1 MLNLQGNSRLTSET
15 VMAFAELLLTTLIIA
30 SPAAGVQM
38 AGIDAHT
45 AVHAVAPTADAD
57 ARAVTHGRI
66 RLATG
71 VELHVAQAGPTD
83 GVPVLLVHGFTDSW
97 FSWTPVLER
106 LPAGVRAI
114 VPTQRGHGDSE
125 RPVCCYR
132 VGDFTRD
139 AVALLDALGIERA
152 HVVGHSMGGL
162 IAQRIAIDSPERVD
176 RLVIIGAAASARN
189 DVIIEFNEI
198 VQQLEDPIDPA
209 FIRDFQLGTT
219 AVPLPPAFLD
229 GVVHESGKLPARI
242 WRDVLGGLVDPA
254 QANDAS
260 GIRAPTLVVWGAK
273 DALFPRSSQDSLV
286 RAIRGSRLVV
296 YPEAAHSPNW
306 EIPDRVVA
314 DLVAFLG
321 LAG

>member
-1 MLNLQGNSRLTSET
+1 
-15 VMAFAELLLTTLIIA
+15 
-30 SPAAGVQM
+30 
-38 AGIDAHT
+38 
-45 AVHAVAPTADAD
+45 
-57 ARAVTHGRI
+57 
-66 RLATG
+66 
-71 VELHVAQAGPTD
+71 
-83 GVPVLLVHGFTDSW
+83 
-97 FSWTPVLER
+97 
-106 LPAGVRAI
+106 
-114 VPTQRGHGDSE
+114 
-125 RPVCCYR
+125 
-132 VGDFTRD
+132 
-139 AVALLDALGIERA
+139 
-152 HVVGHSMGGL
+152 MGGL

-189 DVIIEFNEI
+189 DVIIELNEI
-198 VQQLEDPIDPA
+198 VQRLEDPIDPA